1 MNGIWNCGKESS
13 RNSSGKAYLLPYPIQ
28 DSFWAFTP
36 ATLVHD
42 GKNAK
47 SSCTQPTRLWVV
59 SFLCCFFARQDVQNL
74 HPFPFYINR
83 QAWMAT
89 TWPLWENGLIEQK
102 VRSLWG
108 ELFIHAFVYL
118 LTFFLAHVD
127 CALSS
132 CPELNQKYCYTW
144 WLHSQPDSW
153 TRLMIEQD
161 GANVRPESSCL
172 LICEDSHS
180 RYQWHCDL
188 TTAQI
193 MRELAQPSRMGRYYN
208 ADMFFP
214 LLSLPSL
221 IS

>member
-1 MNGIWNCGKESS
+1 M
-13 RNSSGKAYLLPYPIQ
+13 
-28 DSFWAFTP
+28 
-36 ATLVHD
+36 HD
-42 GKNAK
+42 GRNAK
-47 SSCTQPTRLWVV
+47 SSCTQRT
-59 SFLCCFFARQDVQNL
+59 LCEGCTKL
-74 HPFPFYINR
+74 HPLPFYINR
-83 QAWMAT
+83 QTWMAT
-89 TWPLWENGLIEQK
+89 TGPPERMDWLNKEI
-102 VRSLWG
+102 RS
-108 ELFIHAFVYL
+108 FVWWVNDPCICL
-118 LTFFLAHVD
+118 PPAILSHVD
-127 CALSS
+127 CAFLS